1 MGRYALI
8 GRTGEGARAK
18 GRWTSVWV
26 GSSGVWI
33 LVSARNR
40 KKMKINKQAEHA
52 MGPTIA
58 NTVSRKVIMY
68 PSEGEWGRATVMREL
83 MGIRFGRG
91 VRAQSCISWS
101 DALPSSVV
109 QHQGKALCSQ
119 YNYTG
124 VAAGGARK
132 HKKGLGVLIC
142 PKG

>member
-1 MGRYALI
+1 
-8 GRTGEGARAK
+8 
-18 GRWTSVWV
+18 
-26 GSSGVWI
+26 
-33 LVSARNR
+33 
-40 KKMKINKQAEHA
+40 
-52 MGPTIA
+52 
-58 NTVSRKVIMY
+58 MY

-132 HKKGLGVLIC
+132 TQKRAGRVDLPQRVRTRLLSLHCQYKLQSVVVFEDTKNSLFVGSVSIPCQKYLTVPRSRSIEWGTLCV
-142 PKG
+142 GW